1 MLVPWHCLRAV
12 ARINWA
18 SAVARFIGA
27 SAVALHRVPWHV
39 FGQVPWHCYACRGTV
54 CGYKCRGT
62 VLRAVARPVSLVPW
76 HCISRRGTIHLAS
89 AVALH
94 RVPWHDLLC
103 KCRGTALRAVARLC
117 LPRGTSI
124 VRRSYS
130 RRSNSP
136 RLWRCVPWHDY
147 ANLEGHQLSGGAT
160 PVGVLP
166 S

>member
-1 MLVPWHCLRAV
+1 MRAV
-12 ARINWA
+12 ARLI
-18 SAVARFIGA
+18 F
-27 SAVALHRVPWHV
+27 
-39 FGQVPWHCYACRGTV
+39 
-54 CGYKCRGT
+54 
-62 VLRAVARPVSLVPW
+62 
-76 HCISRRGTIHLAS
+76 AS

-103 KCRGTALRAVARLC
+103 KCRGTALRAVARLY

-147 ANLEGHQLSGGAT
+147 ANPEGHQLSGGAT

-166 S
+166 SWVHYARTCRSMAFAHFGAELLPWECSPRSGLLTLRLSSSRRSARLAVAFCVHASKCILCAYNCA